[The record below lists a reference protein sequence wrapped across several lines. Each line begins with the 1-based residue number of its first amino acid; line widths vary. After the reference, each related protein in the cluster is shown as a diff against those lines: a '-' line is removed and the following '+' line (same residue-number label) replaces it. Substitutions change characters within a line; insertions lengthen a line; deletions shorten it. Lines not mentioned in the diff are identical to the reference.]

1 MQRARFGLWG
11 ESVGFVPNPND
22 GRRLQYNKSLDRPD
36 IRPGVERILHNIRS
50 LLDEAGR
57 VEDRYGLKAEISQGS
72 EISTSRGMTLF
83 KGSFD
88 LFKSRI
94 RKHQKQT
101 SAWNVTRWAIH
112 DAKKFEDMISRVK
125 DFVDGLES
133 ITKSLGL
140 LEEQHERLREE
151 INSISDVESLR
162 LLRDAS
168 SSYRSRQQDV
178 SDTAS
183 RRLITVVM
191 SVVEQRTIA
200 SASTFPGT
208 GESFVTAET
217 IPSAEIESILSDD
230 LHLPGAWPR
239 SLKSSSKGQ
248 HHRGPPHQRQPRN
261 AFKPSPTCDGCLEEH
276 YKCVSDTESGS
287 CNRCIQTER
296 ECSFL
301 RHIPDQAEDEDLVDL
316 SDKSNLGIAAEVWS
330 SSEGLP
336 QNRRLLSGLV
346 ENATPRK
353 PLSFAAG
360 DAHYGEQLTA
370 IKQEDENY
378 WLSHSGKILGHASSG
393 SSAAK
398 RMFIELRNIRAGK
411 VPFVS
416 AVPLDDSL
424 DRVLAS
430 IEGPPETP
438 YEGGVFWITV
448 KLSET
453 NPWNGP
459 PMMRFQTKIY
469 HPNISPQGY
478 ICADYTEKWNSVL
491 STSNMKRPV
500 KDPAARWYQGRSTEV
515 QWSLGALLTALCGL
529 LATPDVDDPL
539 VPEIAQKY
547 FEDYDGYCEN
557 ARLYTRKFAT
567 GQRPAEN
574 ELTFLDESP
583 HRISVIEEPPPINE
597 SGDDVDKESLLR
609 SLRERYEDTW
619 RSDDERKSLLRS
631 LRERHEGTLEDS
643 DAVNDQESLLIT
655 HGNRQ
660 DGLTPQAVTYTSDP
674 GPSQILIRKFL
685 DIYEVFDIQK
695 VLDARDR
702 GALTYQKQKSVYR
715 RDPDGVRP

>member
-1 MQRARFGLWG
+1 MSGAAEGIAGLALSAVSVAALFTTCIECFDIVVAGKNFSEDYEQLFALFSVQRARFGLWG

-22 GRRLQYNKSLDRPD
+22 GRRLQYKKSLDRPD

-57 VEDRYGLKAEISQGS
+57 VDDRYGLKAEISRGS
-72 EISTSRGMTLF
+72 EVSTSRGMTLF

-88 LFKSRI
+88 LFKSQL
-94 RKHQKQT
+94 RKHQRQT
-101 SAWNVTRWAIH
+101 STWNVTRWAIH
-112 DAKKFEDMISRVK
+112 DAKKFEDMINRLK

-140 LEEQHERLREE
+140 LEEQHARLREE
-151 INSISDVESLR
+151 IDTISDVKSLR

-168 SSYRSRQQDV
+168 SSHSSMQQDV
-178 SDTAS
+178 SDTA
-183 RRLITVVM
+183 
-191 SVVEQRTIA
+191 RTA
-200 SASTFPGT
+200 
-208 GESFVTAET
+208 ESFVTAET
-217 IPSAEIESILSDD
+217 MQSTEIESVLSDE
-230 LHLPGAWPR
+230 LYLPGAWPK
-239 SLKSSSKGQ
+239 SLKSSLKD
-248 HHRGPPHQRQPRN
+248 HRRHGPPQQRQPRS
-261 AFKPSPTCDGCLEEH
+261 ASKPSPTCQGCLEEH
-276 YKCVSDTESGS
+276 YKCIPDTKKGS

-301 RHIPDQAEDEDLVDL
+301 RHIQDQAEEETAAYLI
-316 SDKSNLGIAAEVWS
+316 DKLNLGIASEALTGP
-330 SSEGLP
+330 EGLP
-336 QNRRLLSGLV
+336 QNQRLLSGLI
-346 ENATPRK
+346 ENATSPK

-360 DAHYGEQLTA
+360 DAHFWEQLTT

-378 WLSHSGKILGHASSG
+378 WLSHSGKILGNANSG

-398 RMFIELRNIRAGK
+398 RMFIELRNIRAGN
-411 VPFVS
+411 VPFIS

-424 DRVLAS
+424 ARVLAS

-478 ICADYTEKWNSVL
+478 ICADYGEKWNSVL
-491 STSNMKRPV
+491 STSSVKRPV
-500 KDPAARWYQGRSTEV
+500 KDPAALWCRERSTEI

-529 LATPDVDDPL
+529 LATPDVNDPL

-547 FEDYDGYCEN
+547 FEDYNGYCEN

-583 HRISVIEEPPPINE
+583 H
-597 SGDDVDKESLLR
+597 
-609 SLRERYEDTW
+609 
-619 RSDDERKSLLRS
+619 SDDEV
-631 LRERHEGTLEDS
+631 DS
-643 DAVNDQESLLIT
+643 EI
-655 HGNRQ
+655 
-660 DGLTPQAVTYTSDP
+660 
-674 GPSQILIRKFL
+674 
-685 DIYEVFDIQK
+685 
-695 VLDARDR
+695 
-702 GALTYQKQKSVYR
+702 
-715 RDPDGVRP
+715 